1 MMTKVFQVTTLA
13 SDARELAD
21 NITEWT
27 DDQTLAN
34 VFEGQCGVRTMP
46 WTYLATCSLHELVTV
61 CMSS

>member
-1 MMTKVFQVTTLA
+1 MTKVFQVTTLA

-34 VFEGQCGVRTMP
+34 VFEGQCGVISGLCHGPT
-46 WTYLATCSLHELVTV
+46 WLHAV
-61 CMSS
+61 CMSL